1 MNLFVNRNKLR
12 TFLLLIL
19 LSLVTFI
26 IGESTN
32 DRKVNLLLLIVTLL
46 VFCGI
51 IYLSRDLLREIKDK
65 YGEFA
70 LKTSKEFLQKLS
82 SVILFIYG
90 CYLTLSIISLNYF
103 ENIESYSQNMAIKSI
118 IIVSIDLILGFVFI
132 LLSKLLFDKQK
143 KAIKLLTPIGVFSVF
158 YLIITGERFTSVL
171 PLLLVI
177 LLSNYT
183 KEILDKERFIYSWE
197 EMSIDL
203 ITTVVIGFFYIVN
216 IKNNEYSGII
226 KIYRW
231 IYLIMILAVLFVVA
245 KVILSYMK
253 HGGTLENN
261 TDLNELDTLIEKYG
275 SSQSLASGLAFL
287 GDKYL
292 YFYEDK
298 NKEKTVA
305 FQYGIINNKAIVMG
319 EPFGKDQDIADALY
333 DFNTT
338 CTKSGLNPIF
348 YEVGERF
355 TLNLHDYG
363 YDFMK
368 FGENALVDLEAFSL
382 AGRKKSTE
390 RNILNRF
397 SKDGYQFKVVS
408 PPYLDEFLDK
418 LGEISNSWLNG
429 RDEKGFSLGFFDK
442 TYLGKSDIAL
452 VIDKDGMITA
462 FANIIPD
469 KNREVLSIDLM
480 RYDLAKNVNSMMD
493 YLFLNLYIYGKDKG
507 YKYFNLG
514 MAPLA
519 NVGINKSA
527 YLSERMA
534 YIVYKHANS
543 IYSFKGLRNYKQ
555 KYATIWDPK
564 YIVYAKGNWLLYA
577 LIALG
582 LIDKRNSKKD

>member
-1 MNLFVNRNKLR
+1 MNLFINRNKLKS
-12 TFLLLIL
+12 FLLLIFL
-19 LSLVTFI
+19 ALVTFI
-26 IGESTN
+26 IGEFTS
-32 DRKVNLLLLIVTLL
+32 DRKVNFLLLIVTLL
-46 VFCGI
+46 VFCGVM
-51 IYLSRDLLREIKDK
+51 YLSRDLLREVKDK

-70 LKTSKEFLQKLS
+70 LHTSKEFLQKIS

-90 CYLTLSIISLNYF
+90 CYLMLSIIPLNYF
-103 ENIESYSQNMAIKSI
+103 ENIGRNANDIAIKSLV
-118 IIVSIDLILGFVFI
+118 IVSIDLILGFIFI
-132 LLSKLLFDKQK
+132 LISKLLFDKQK
-143 KAIKLLTPIGVFSVF
+143 KAIKLLTSIGVFSIF
-158 YLIITGERFTSVL
+158 YLVITGERFTSII

-183 KEILDKERFIYSWE
+183 KDILDKDRFIYSWE
-197 EMSIDL
+197 EISVDL
-203 ITTVVIGFFYIVN
+203 VIAVVIGFFYLVN
-216 IKNNEYSGII
+216 TKNNEYIG
-226 KIYRW
+226 KIQAYRW
-231 IYLIMILAVLFVVA
+231 IYLIVMLAVLFSVA
-245 KVILSYMK
+245 KIVLSYMK
-253 HGGTLENN
+253 HGCTLENN
-261 TDLNELDTLIEKYG
+261 TDINELERLIEKYG

-292 YFYEDK
+292 YFYEDS
-298 NKEKTVA
+298 NNEKTVA

-319 EPFGKDQDIADALY
+319 EPFGKDEDIRNALY
-333 DFNTT
+333 DFNNV
-338 CTKSGLNPIF
+338 CMKSGLNPIF

-397 SKDGYQFKVVS
+397 TKDGYQFKIVN
-408 PPYLDEFLDK
+408 PPYFDEFLDD
-418 LGEISNSWLNG
+418 LERISNSWLDG

-442 TYLGKSDIAL
+442 TYIGKSDIAL
-452 VIDKDGMITA
+452 VLDKEGEITA
-462 FANIIPD
+462 FANIMPD
-469 KNREVLSIDLM
+469 KNQDVLSIDLM
-480 RYDLAKNVNSMMD
+480 RYDLTKNVNSMMD
-493 YLFLNLYIYGKDKG
+493 YLFLNLYIYGKDNG

-543 IYSFKGLRNYKQ
+543 IYSFKGLRNYKK
-555 KYATIWDPK
+555 KYATVWNPK
-564 YIVYAKGNWLLYA
+564 YIVYAKGNWLLYS

-582 LIDKRNSKKD
+582 LIDKRNSKKY

>member
-1 MNLFVNRNKLR
+1 MNLFINRNKLKS
-12 TFLLLIL
+12 FLLLIFL
-19 LSLVTFI
+19 ALVTFI
-26 IGESTN
+26 IGEFTS
-32 DRKVNLLLLIVTLL
+32 DRKVNFLLLIVTLL
-46 VFCGI
+46 VFCGVM
-51 IYLSRDLLREIKDK
+51 YLSRDLLREVKDK

-70 LKTSKEFLQKLS
+70 LHTSKEFLQKIS

-90 CYLTLSIISLNYF
+90 CYLMLSIIPLNYF
-103 ENIESYSQNMAIKSI
+103 ENIGRNANDIAIKSLV
-118 IIVSIDLILGFVFI
+118 IVSIDLILGFIFI
-132 LLSKLLFDKQK
+132 LISKLLFDKQK
-143 KAIKLLTPIGVFSVF
+143 KAIKLLTSIGVFSIF
-158 YLIITGERFTSVL
+158 YLVITGERFTSII

-183 KEILDKERFIYSWE
+183 KDILDKDRFIYSWE
-197 EMSIDL
+197 EISVDL
-203 ITTVVIGFFYIVN
+203 VIAVVIGSFYLLST
-216 IKNNEYSGII
+216 KNNEYIG
-226 KIYRW
+226 KIQAYRW
-231 IYLIMILAVLFVVA
+231 IYLIVMLAVLFSVA
-245 KVILSYMK
+245 KIVLSYMK
-253 HGGTLENN
+253 HGCTLENN
-261 TDLNELDTLIEKYG
+261 TDINELERLIEKYG

-292 YFYEDK
+292 YFYEDS
-298 NKEKTVA
+298 NNEKTVA

-319 EPFGKDQDIADALY
+319 EPFGKDEDIRNALY
-333 DFNTT
+333 DFNNV
-338 CTKSGLNPIF
+338 CMKSGLNPIF

-397 SKDGYQFKVVS
+397 TKDGYQFKIVN
-408 PPYLDEFLDK
+408 PPYFDEFLDD
-418 LGEISNSWLNG
+418 LERISNSWLDG

-442 TYLGKSDIAL
+442 TYIGKSDIAL
-452 VIDKDGMITA
+452 VLDKEGEITA
-462 FANIIPD
+462 FANIMPD
-469 KNREVLSIDLM
+469 KNQDVLSIDLM
-480 RYDLAKNVNSMMD
+480 RYDLTKNVNSMMD
-493 YLFLNLYIYGKDKG
+493 YLFLNLYIYGKDNG

-555 KYATIWDPK
+555 KYATVWNPK
-564 YIVYAKGNWLLYA
+564 YIVYAKGNWLLYS

-582 LIDKRNSKKD
+582 LIDKRNSKKY

>member
-1 MNLFVNRNKLR
+1 MNLFINRNKLKS
-12 TFLLLIL
+12 FLLLIFL
-19 LSLVTFI
+19 ALVTFI
-26 IGESTN
+26 IGEFTS
-32 DRKVNLLLLIVTLL
+32 DRKVNFLLLIVTLL
-46 VFCGI
+46 VFCGVM
-51 IYLSRDLLREIKDK
+51 YLSRDLLREVKDK

-70 LKTSKEFLQKLS
+70 LHTSKEFLQKIS

-90 CYLTLSIISLNYF
+90 CYLMLSIISLNYF
-103 ENIESYSQNMAIKSI
+103 ENIGRNANDIAIKSLV
-118 IIVSIDLILGFVFI
+118 IVSIDLILGFIFI
-132 LLSKLLFDKQK
+132 LISKLLFDKQK
-143 KAIKLLTPIGVFSVF
+143 KAIKLLTSIGVFSIF
-158 YLIITGERFTSVL
+158 YLVITGERFTSII

-183 KEILDKERFIYSWE
+183 KDILDKDRFIYSWE
-197 EMSIDL
+197 EISIDL
-203 ITTVVIGFFYIVN
+203 VIAVVIGFFYLLN
-216 IKNNEYSGII
+216 IKNNEYIG
-226 KIYRW
+226 KIQAYRW
-231 IYLIMILAVLFVVA
+231 IYLIVMLAVLFSVA
-245 KVILSYMK
+245 KIVLSYMK
-253 HGGTLENN
+253 HGCTLENN
-261 TDLNELDTLIEKYG
+261 TDINELERLIEKYG

-292 YFYEDK
+292 YFYEDS
-298 NKEKTVA
+298 NNEKTVA

-319 EPFGKDQDIADALY
+319 EPFGKDEDIRNALY
-333 DFNTT
+333 DFNNA
-338 CTKSGLNPIF
+338 CMKSGLNPIF

-368 FGENALVDLEAFSL
+368 FGENALVDLKAFSL

-397 SKDGYQFKVVS
+397 TKDGYQFKIVN
-408 PPYLDEFLDK
+408 PPYFDEFLDD
-418 LGEISNSWLNG
+418 LERISNSWLDG

-442 TYLGKSDIAL
+442 TYIGKSDIAL
-452 VIDKDGMITA
+452 VLDKEGEITA
-462 FANIIPD
+462 FANIMPD
-469 KNREVLSIDLM
+469 KNQDVLSIDLM
-480 RYDLAKNVNSMMD
+480 RYDLTKNVNSMMD
-493 YLFLNLYIYGKDKG
+493 YLFLNLYIYGKDNG

-514 MAPLA
+514 MAPLS

-555 KYATIWDPK
+555 KYATIWNPK
-564 YIVYAKGNWLLYA
+564 YIVYAKGNWLLYS

-582 LIDKRNSKKD
+582 LIDKRNSKKY

>member
-1 MNLFVNRNKLR
+1 MNLFINRNKLKS
-12 TFLLLIL
+12 FLLLIFL
-19 LSLVTFI
+19 ALVTFI
-26 IGESTN
+26 IGEFTS
-32 DRKVNLLLLIVTLL
+32 DRKVNFLLLIVTLL
-46 VFCGI
+46 VFCGVM
-51 IYLSRDLLREIKDK
+51 YLSRDLLREVKDK

-70 LKTSKEFLQKLS
+70 LHTSKEFLQKIS

-90 CYLTLSIISLNYF
+90 CYLMLSIIPLNYF
-103 ENIESYSQNMAIKSI
+103 ENIGRNANDIAIKSLV
-118 IIVSIDLILGFVFI
+118 IVSIDLILGFIFI
-132 LLSKLLFDKQK
+132 LISKLLFDKQK
-143 KAIKLLTPIGVFSVF
+143 KAIKLLTSIGVFSIF
-158 YLIITGERFTSVL
+158 YLVITGERFTSII

-183 KEILDKERFIYSWE
+183 KDILDKDRFIYSWE
-197 EMSIDL
+197 EISVDL
-203 ITTVVIGFFYIVN
+203 VIAVVIGFFYLVN
-216 IKNNEYSGII
+216 TKNNEYIG
-226 KIYRW
+226 KIQAYRW
-231 IYLIMILAVLFVVA
+231 IYLIVMLAVLFSVA
-245 KVILSYMK
+245 KIVLSYMK
-253 HGGTLENN
+253 HGCTLENN
-261 TDLNELDTLIEKYG
+261 TDINELERLIEKYG

-292 YFYEDK
+292 YFYEDS
-298 NKEKTVA
+298 NNEKTVA

-319 EPFGKDQDIADALY
+319 EPFGKDEDIRNALY
-333 DFNTT
+333 DFNNV
-338 CTKSGLNPIF
+338 CMKSGLNPIF

-397 SKDGYQFKVVS
+397 TKDGYQFKIVN
-408 PPYLDEFLDK
+408 PPYFDEFLDD
-418 LGEISNSWLNG
+418 LERISNSWLDG

-442 TYLGKSDIAL
+442 TYIGKSDIAL
-452 VIDKDGMITA
+452 VLDKEGEITA
-462 FANIIPD
+462 FANIMPD
-469 KNREVLSIDLM
+469 KNQDVLSIDLM
-480 RYDLAKNVNSMMD
+480 RYDLTKNVNSMMD
-493 YLFLNLYIYGKDKG
+493 YLFLNLYIYGKDNG

-555 KYATIWDPK
+555 KYATIWNPK
-564 YIVYAKGNWLLYA
+564 YIVYAKGNWLLYS

-582 LIDKRNSKKD
+582 LIDKRNSKKY